1 MDEAKMENLIS
12 NSKKSHPKTIRHSYL
27 KKYEPGTKR
36 ERIPLGEDLY
46 CIVRSKNDS
55 GSKSYVGKMRHPI
68 TRKWTEK
75 TAGRVMGSEGISP
88 EEAKTAWLAIKTN
101 AKKNKCHPGKV
112 QGTQKVKT
120 LNEVKDE
127 LFIVLKTK
135 IKPNT
140 LREYQRQFRFNI
152 LPNLDGDAPIS
163 TYETDAGADI
173 IDDALV
179 KIRGGLEG
187 TKYEL
192 ERKCRGLLHRTFKYA
207 QAKRW
212 IKLNPVNTNRDMLP
226 THRPIHHPKLEWDE
240 VPGFIDKIETF
251 GWNYPPQQ
259 VLCTKLILLTGLRAG
274 AAVRLKWRWI
284 DLEKKL
290 ITIPGSTSGLKR
302 VKGKNDHK
310 PHFIPITKH
319 IEKLLLH
326 TQKWRL
332 SEEYVFAPIT
342 HSRYPHLDPE
352 APNNFIRALGIKN
365 KDGRPVVVHG
375 WRGTFNT
382 EGINII
388 KAELDVIKKQMGH
401 LPEGKVNQAYDHSQR
416 LPERKQFLT
425 QWGKE
430 LINIGL
436 TL

>member
-1 MDEAKMENLIS
+1 M
-12 NSKKSHPKTIRHSYL
+12 
-27 KKYEPGTKR
+27 
-36 ERIPLGEDLY
+36 
-46 CIVRSKNDS
+46 
-55 GSKSYVGKMRHPI
+55 
-68 TRKWTEK
+68 
-75 TAGRVMGSEGISP
+75 
-88 EEAKTAWLAIKTN
+88 
-101 AKKNKCHPGKV
+101 
-112 QGTQKVKT
+112 
-120 LNEVKDE
+120 
-127 LFIVLKTK
+127 
-135 IKPNT
+135 
-140 LREYQRQFRFNI
+140 
-152 LPNLDGDAPIS
+152 
-163 TYETDAGADI
+163 
-173 IDDALV
+173 
-179 KIRGGLEG
+179 
-187 TKYEL
+187 
-192 ERKCRGLLHRTFKYA
+192 
-207 QAKRW
+207 
-212 IKLNPVNTNRDMLP
+212 
-226 THRPIHHPKLEWDE
+226 
-240 VPGFIDKIETF
+240 
-251 GWNYPPQQ
+251 
-259 VLCTKLILLTGLRAG
+259 
-274 AAVRLKWRWI
+274 
-284 DLEKKL
+284 
-290 ITIPGSTSGLKR
+290 
-302 VKGKNDHK
+302 KGKNDHK